1 MKKVDRLLMKARD
14 AQRTDDLQVGVCLV
28 EKQDGGEWE
37 TFINLWNDNH
47 ESEQIV
53 LTTDTMEEAMAAIDR
68 VKSEHIPV
76 GRYSEVR
83 QPVIIINDGLKD

>member
-76 GRYSEVR
+76 GRYSKVR

>member
-76 GRYSEVR
+76 GRYSKVR
-83 QPVIIINDGLKD
+83 KPVIIINDGLID

>member
-68 VKSEHIPV
+68 VKSEHISV
-76 GRYSEVR
+76 GRYSKVR